1 MRKKILKILEKDA
14 RISPGKIAKMIG
26 EKKENV
32 EREIKEME
40 KEGII
45 KRYRTLI
52 DWEKAGEEKVY
63 ALIDIKVSP
72 ERDVGF
78 DDVARRIYHFP
89 EVKFVYLVSGLYD
102 FSILVEGKNMK
113 EVAAFV
119 SEKLATLERVQNTIT
134 HFVLKKY
141 KEEGEIL
148 EETKKDKRILFS
160 Y

>member
-14 RISPGKIAKMIG
+14 RIPPAKIAKMIG
-26 EKKENV
+26 EKKEKV
-32 EREIKEME
+32 EKEIKEME

-45 KRYRTLI
+45 KRYKTLI
-52 DWEKAGEEKVY
+52 DWEKVGEEKVY
-63 ALIDIKVSP
+63 ALIDVKVSP
-72 ERDVGF
+72 ERNVGF
-78 DDVARRIYHFP
+78 DDVAKRIYHFP
-89 EVKFVYLVSGLYD
+89 EVRFVYLVSGLYD

-148 EETKKDKRILFS
+148 EEKAKDKRIALS